1 MTTSARAGFT
11 PLDSLRM
18 RRPGAHFAP
27 TSDYFQVGA
36 LVLNRVNGP
45 FVRAGS
51 PISHGDVAAH

>member
-1 MTTSARAGFT
+1 
-11 PLDSLRM
+11 M